1 MGAKQ
6 FAYVLI
12 TSLLFLKLALAS
24 SSAETFEIKFS
35 PSGDVYRIT
44 LSEDRRLYDCVLHNV
59 AIINRSNSPI
69 VLQRIELHLLRKDR
83 KSTRLNSSHEW
94 ISYAVFCL
102 KKKKIK

>member
-1 MGAKQ
+1 MAGEDWARRIVQNALNRAKQ

-69 VLQRIELHLLRKDR
+69 VLQRIELHLLRKGEVVQSR
-83 KSTRLNSSHEW
+83 
-94 ISYAVFCL
+94 
-102 KKKKIK
+102 